1 MSKQV
6 NLFKFLKRAHD
17 ESEPGPSAS
26 TSVSD
31 RLVSSEPKSRKPANR
46 KYSPEYLKYGFT
58 FKEDGDVHLPQCV
71 VCSEV
76 LCNEA
81 MKPAKLMRHFET
93 KHKELVKKPLDFFK
107 RKETQLKNAK
117 QVMKQYSSQ
126 DKAALKASFLISLK
140 IAKAKK
146 PFTIGEDLILPC
158 IFEAT
163 KEVLG
168 EESAKKMKNIAL
180 SNNTVTRRIESMA
193 ADVENQLIIKLHQS
207 KWFSLQLD
215 ESTDVT
221 NKAILLVYVKYIDH
235 EETKLNEE
243 YMTSIELPGHTKG
256 RDIFNAVD
264 GYLKL
269 HKLSWKDCVGLCT
282 DGAAAMTGYKQGLK
296 SFVLKEAGT
305 EVQITHCIIH
315 REMLATKQLSPEL
328 NEVLLTV
335 VKAVNLIRSKALNS
349 RLFATLCD
357 DMGSLHSKLL
367 LHTEVRWL
375 SRGRVLARFYELREE
390 VCMFLDKNNPELAAV
405 FRDGQ
410 WVAKLAFLTDIFEI
424 INVLNLGLQGPSHT
438 VFDLWKKIAAFK
450 QKLKLWQTEVEKG
463 SFAMFNLFSEFIIET
478 EGMNINKEQ
487 LSSLVKAYIA
497 SLQGYFDNYFP
508 ASSDVSSKNLWVAN
522 PFLPLKDIDLTLN
535 EQEELIEISSDPQL
549 EVFKIQCD
557 NIASFWI
564 KLLDE
569 YQTLSQ
575 KALKI
580 LLPFNSTYLC
590 ETAFSTL
597 NVIKNKH
604 RNSLLKLDAPFRLSL
619 TSLKPNI
626 EDLASKMQNQGSH

>member
-1 MSKQV
+1 
-6 NLFKFLKRAHD
+6 
-17 ESEPGPSAS
+17 
-26 TSVSD
+26 
-31 RLVSSEPKSRKPANR
+31 
-46 KYSPEYLKYGFT
+46 
-58 FKEDGDVHLPQCV
+58 
-71 VCSEV
+71 
-76 LCNEA
+76 
-81 MKPAKLMRHFET
+81 
-93 KHKELVKKPLDFFK
+93 
-107 RKETQLKNAK
+107 
-117 QVMKQYSSQ
+117 
-126 DKAALKASFLISLK
+126 
-140 IAKAKK
+140 
-146 PFTIGEDLILPC
+146 
-158 IFEAT
+158 
-163 KEVLG
+163 
-168 EESAKKMKNIAL
+168 
-180 SNNTVTRRIESMA
+180 
-193 ADVENQLIIKLHQS
+193 
-207 KWFSLQLD
+207 
-215 ESTDVT
+215 
-221 NKAILLVYVKYIDH
+221 
-235 EETKLNEE
+235 
-243 YMTSIELPGHTKG
+243 
-256 RDIFNAVD
+256 
-264 GYLKL
+264 
-269 HKLSWKDCVGLCT
+269 
-282 DGAAAMTGYKQGLK
+282 
-296 SFVLKEAGT
+296 
-305 EVQITHCIIH
+305 
-315 REMLATKQLSPEL
+315 PEL

-390 VCMFLDKNNPELAAV
+390 VCMFLDQNNPELAAV

-438 VFDLWKKIAAFK
+438 VFDLWKKIDAFK

-549 EVFKIQCD
+549 EVVKIQCD